1 MFLRGRCPDPSCKGA
16 LRKDTTEF
24 NVAQE
29 IYFVYKLVEGN
40 DSKDQTVITFMKA
53 AKQLKPIVEKLYN
66 NIKYNQV
73 DLSELMNFIN
83 K

>member
-1 MFLRGRCPDPSCKGA
+1 MISPFSFKSSGITDDL
-16 LRKDTTEF
+16 F
-24 NVAQE
+24 
-29 IYFVYKLVEGN
+29 YFVYKLVEGN